1 MIRRTPQRGFSLVEV
16 VVAFAISLVCF
27 GGLIY
32 FATSTR
38 TETSKAENYL
48 RALQIAQE
56 TIELIQSTP
65 AEELTPAKLQMFEG
79 SLVNPASGKSVTL
92 PVHPSAAWQ
101 PTDKTYPDQYTK
113 AYFYRKIK
121 LKPVESGI
129 PNSRFLKQVT
139 VEVFWN
145 EGKTPDKIEAIGGD
159 PDRMRKLS
167 LPAVIFDE
175 REPY

>member
-1 MIRRTPQRGFSLVEV
+1 MIRRIPQRGFSLVEV

-32 FATSTR
+32 FAASTR
-38 TETSKAENYL
+38 AETSKAENYL

-65 AEELTPAKLQMFEG
+65 FEELTPAKLQMFEG
-79 SLVNPASGKSVTL
+79 SLVNPATGKSVPL
-92 PVHPSAAWQ
+92 PAHPAAAWQ
-101 PTDKTYPDQYTK
+101 PADKTYPDQYTN

-121 LKPVESGI
+121 MKPAESGI
-129 PNSRFLKQVT
+129 PNSRFLKQVI

-145 EGKTPDKIEAIGGD
+145 EGKKPDKIEAIGGD
-159 PDRMRKLS
+159 PERMRKLS
-167 LPAVIFDE
+167 LPAVAFNE

>member
-1 MIRRTPQRGFSLVEV
+1 MIRRTPDRGFSLVEV
-16 VVAFAISLVCF
+16 VVAFAIGLVCF
-27 GGLIY
+27 GGLIF

-65 AEELTPAKLQMFEG
+65 FEELTPAKLQMFEG
-79 SLVNPASGKSVTL
+79 SLVNPATGKSVTL
-92 PVHPSAAWQ
+92 PVHPTAAWQ
-101 PTDKTYPDQYTK
+101 PADKTYSDQYTK
-113 AYFYRKIK
+113 SYFYRKIK
-121 LKPVESGI
+121 MKPVESGI
-129 PNSRFLKQVT
+129 PNSRFLKQII

-167 LPAVIFDE
+167 LPAVVFDE

>member
-1 MIRRTPQRGFSLVEV
+1 MQRKRHRGFSLVEV

-65 AEELTPAKLQMFEG
+65 FEELTPAKLQMFEG
-79 SLVNPASGKSVTL
+79 SLVNPATGKSVPL
-92 PVHPSAAWQ
+92 PVHPAAAWH
-101 PTDKTYPDQYTK
+101 PSTKTYPDQYTK
-113 AYFYRKIK
+113 AYFYRKVRM
-121 LKPVESGI
+121 KPVESGI
-129 PNSRFLKQVT
+129 PNARFLREVI

-145 EGKTPDKIEAIGGD
+145 EGRVPDKIEAIGGD

-167 LPAVIFDE
+167 LPAVVFDE

>member
-1 MIRRTPQRGFSLVEV
+1 MIRRTPDRGFSLVEV
-16 VVAFAISLVCF
+16 VVAFAIGLVCF
-27 GGLIY
+27 GGLIF

-65 AEELTPAKLQMFEG
+65 FEELTPAKLQMFEG
-79 SLVNPASGKSVTL
+79 SLVNPATGKSVTL
-92 PVHPSAAWQ
+92 PVHPTAVWQ
-101 PTDKTYPDQYTK
+101 PADKTYSDQYTK
-113 AYFYRKIK
+113 SYFYRKIK
-121 LKPVESGI
+121 MKPVESGI
-129 PNSRFLKQVT
+129 PNSRFLKQII

-167 LPAVIFDE
+167 LPAVVFDD